1 MDTLH
6 VVDFVAAA
14 ALGYAVAAV
23 DGGESYWH
31 RRASGED
38 RMAMLLGE
46 FLPLLHDRFGLVPRA
61 IMGWSMGGYGA
72 LLAAEQRPAQ
82 FRSVAVSSAAIW
94 PTSAQQHAAVPDA
107 FDGPADFAHN
117 DVFAGSPRLAH
128 TAVSISCG
136 TADPF
141 LANDRAFAARLHPRP
156 AGEFVAGCHDEDFWR
171 RMLPGPAP
179 AGVTWG
185 VPGTCRP
192 PRPGSGPR
200 PKGPFRY
207 RPCVILPKVRD
218 PRVITIRRGGTL
230 TDADHRLLA
239 LWAAVCAEHVLPV
252 FEAAQPSDRRPSEAI
267 EHIRAWT
274 RGETR
279 MSDSRSAAGRAMA
292 AARPL
297 RGAARHAAYAA
308 GQAAVVAHV
317 AAHELGAAAYAIKAA
332 RAAAPGREEEAGRL
346 ECRWQRDQLPDA
358 IRDLVLDDQRLR
370 NAICWSVFDC

>member
-1 MDTLH
+1 MRVTRKCAIAGAAAGAVVAVAGARGLPLRRWEDDLTGACGPSGPAPPRATGTRVTLGTLRSRRVAAPVDYAVGLPPGHVGSASAVCLPGRGSDARWVMDTLH

-14 ALGYAVAAV
+14 GLGYAVAAV

-72 LLAAEQRPAQ
+72 LLAAERRPAQ
-82 FRSVAVSSAAIW
+82 FRSVAVSSAAVW

-107 FDGPADFAHN
+107 FDGPADFARN

-171 RMLPGPAP
+171 RMLPAQVRFLGRHLPA
-179 AGVTWG
+179 
-185 VPGTCRP
+185 
-192 PRPGSGPR
+192 
-200 PKGPFRY
+200 
-207 RPCVILPKVRD
+207 
-218 PRVITIRRGGTL
+218 
-230 TDADHRLLA
+230 
-239 LWAAVCAEHVLPV
+239 
-252 FEAAQPSDRRPSEAI
+252 
-267 EHIRAWT
+267 
-274 RGETR
+274 
-279 MSDSRSAAGRAMA
+279 
-292 AARPL
+292 
-297 RGAARHAAYAA
+297 
-308 GQAAVVAHV
+308 
-317 AAHELGAAAYAIKAA
+317 
-332 RAAAPGREEEAGRL
+332 
-346 ECRWQRDQLPDA
+346 
-358 IRDLVLDDQRLR
+358 
-370 NAICWSVFDC
+370 